1 METPMTHNETT
12 SFLEERLR
20 GMVRRLMGDK
30 VAGRAIVRDESLV
43 DIGMTSLDVV
53 KLMLALEGELELTI
67 PESELT
73 PANFRSL
80 ASIETMLERIGAT
93 RS

>member
-1 METPMTHNETT
+1 MTHNETT
-12 SFLEERLR
+12 SFLEEKLR

-30 VAGRAIVRDESLV
+30 VAGRDILRDESLV

-53 KLMLALEGELELTI
+53 KLMLALEGELDLTI
-67 PESELT
+67 PEGELT

-80 ASIETMLERIGAT
+80 ESIETMLDRIGVPN
-93 RS
+93 R